1 MTRRSGRW
9 ISRRGS
15 AVLYAVVLSPLLL
28 VGLAL
33 AVQLGAL
40 QVERQRVHSAVDEAA
55 VTAAATAAVAG
66 VTAGVDHPRAA
77 ALLRSALAGALRPL
91 EGEMAGAGADA
102 VAAGAEVAVIDEVPA
117 PDPFAPGTVVL
128 RPSIEARVRVPLR
141 TGLLRIAAVPPTL
154 TVTVVSGADL
164 RRADEAGR

>member
-1 MTRRSGRW
+1 
-9 ISRRGS
+9 
-15 AVLYAVVLSPLLL
+15 
-28 VGLAL
+28 
-33 AVQLGAL
+33 
-40 QVERQRVHSAVDEAA
+40 
-55 VTAAATAAVAG
+55 
-66 VTAGVDHPRAA
+66 
-77 ALLRSALAGALRPL
+77 
-91 EGEMAGAGADA
+91 

-117 PDPFAPGTVVL
+117 PDPFAPGIVVL